1 MTTSEIDKICCLLK
15 QCEGICS
22 IIKELDD
29 LERKKIMQMEL
40 EEGTKLLQFGATIEN
55 QSVKEALS
63 RDFVL
68 LVTNN
73 QNFEYKEP
81 TIILK
86 AGDEIV
92 GEQIFDPNMLDE
104 LRGKPGHF
112 LSGRDFI
119 IYTHKLRKMRG
130 IPLRFVTL
138 PFSLPNEEIKKVAK
152 DLHGAKDLICGWPS
166 RTVDLY
172 IKKLFNIDTTD
183 IKLGTL
189 LVGFNVEKKQ

>member
-1 MTTSEIDKICCLLK
+1 MTTSEIDQICCLLK
-15 QCEGICS
+15 QCKGICS
-22 IIKELDD
+22 IIKKIDD
-29 LERKKIMQMEL
+29 LERKKIMEL
-40 EEGTKLLQFGATIEN
+40 ELQEETKLLQFGATIEN

-92 GEQIFDPNMLDE
+92 GEQILDANLLTE
-104 LRGKPGHF
+104 LRGKRGYF
-112 LSGRDFI
+112 LSGNDFV
-119 IYTHKLRKMRG
+119 IYTYKLRKMGRTQ
-130 IPLRFVTL
+130 LRFITL
-138 PFSLPNEEIKKVAK
+138 PFSFPNEEIKKVVK
-152 DLHGAKDLICGWPS
+152 DLYGAKDLICGWPS
-166 RTVDLY
+166 RAVDLY
-172 IKKLFNIDTTD
+172 IKRLFNLDTKD
-183 IKLGTL
+183 IRLGTL

>member
-1 MTTSEIDKICCLLK
+1 MTTSKIDEICCLLK

-22 IIKELDD
+22 IIKELND

-40 EEGTKLLQFGATIEN
+40 EEEKKLLQFGATIEN

-63 RDFVL
+63 RNVVL
-68 LVTNN
+68 LVVNN
-73 QNFEYKEP
+73 QDFEYKEP

-86 AGDEIV
+86 AGDEVV
-92 GEQIFDPNMLDE
+92 GEQILDLNLLNE

-130 IPLRFVTL
+130 TPLRFVTL
-138 PFSLPNEEIKKVAK
+138 PFSLPNEEIKKVVK

-172 IKKLFNIDTTD
+172 IKKLFNIDAIN

-189 LVGFNVEKKQ
+189 LVGFNIEKKQ